1 MEKTENKKPLFTLRR
16 FVTALICFV
25 AFLVVGIGAYYM
37 TAGEFVTA
45 DIAVIYV
52 ALALVGALGAF
63 FRLRWFAVLFYMGC
77 ILGWVSGG
85 YISSLK
91 GEFAP
96 AAGTI
101 CTFFLIAVFTL
112 LGVMFQWKAIKKK
125 RAKRREQEHQ
135 AALRAEEERKQAEL
149 DAARAEREKAE
160 AAMILT
166 AAQAGAIPEP
176 QAEEKPAEPAAPAE
190 TEPVP
195 TPVAGGEGEPLPRG

>member
-1 MEKTENKKPLFTLRR
+1 MDKTESKKPLFTLRR
-16 FVTALICFV
+16 FVTALICFG

-45 DIAVIYV
+45 DIAMIYV

-63 FRLRWFAVLFYMGC
+63 FRLRWFAVLFYVGC

-96 AAGTI
+96 TAGTI

-112 LGVMFQWKAIKKK
+112 LGAMCQWKTIKKR

-135 AALRAEEERKQAEL
+135 AALKAEEERKQAEL
-149 DAARAEREKAE
+149 DAARAERERAE

-166 AAQAGAIPEP
+166 AAQAGAIPEL
-176 QAEEKPAEPAAPAE
+176 QAEEKPAEPAPGADAIAVPAE
-190 TEPVP
+190 TELAP
-195 TPVAGGEGEPLPRG
+195 EG